1 MMKHAVLI
9 GFYALLLSES
19 FSLMAASS
27 NTITI
32 RYCIDPDWAPYESLI
47 NEQHVGLSRQYLSL
61 IEQNANLSFTL
72 VPTSNW
78 QQTLEY
84 IQTNKCDLIPML
96 NSTLNRKGFLDFTK
110 VLFRAPNALYGHYN
124 QPLIGHLA
132 NINQQSVAVVTGY
145 RLHRYLLENYP
156 EINIV
161 EVENEA
167 QGLEKV
173 QNKEIDFYLGSFH
186 GANKYIKDNALNNL
200 RIVGISELEDKLRIG
215 VSKSLSDMVPIL
227 NQAIS
232 QITVAEHA
240 QVFSY
245 LKEINTTQVKD
256 YSMAIKSASAFSA
269 VIICLLFGYW
279 RSVNNAS
286 ILEAKNKALQLAH
299 QQLDDKNKQLADLA
313 IRDSLTRLYNRGHL
327 SECIQQQIKLKER
340 YNKDACLL
348 ILDIDDFKQIND
360 QFGHKIGDDVLQYF
374 AMQLTECARNTDI
387 VARWGGEEFVI
398 LCPETNIDEA
408 KIIAKRFQQC
418 LFETSS
424 DDLPCVTCS
433 IGIAPLRESKSADQW
448 FIAADNAMY
457 QAKELGKDT
466 IFTIDNA

>member
-1 MMKHAVLI
+1 MKHVVFI
-9 GFYALLLSES
+9 SFYALLISES
-19 FSLMAASS
+19 FSLMAAPSS
-27 NTITI
+27 PSSI

-47 NEQHVGLSRQYLSL
+47 NGQHIGLSRQYLTL
-61 IEQNANLSFTL
+61 IEKNSELTFTL
-72 VPTSNW
+72 IPTESW
-78 QQTLEY
+78 QQTLDY
-84 IQTNKCDLIPML
+84 IQANKCDLIPML
-96 NSTLNRKGFLDFTK
+96 NSTTNRKNFLDFTK

-124 QPLIGHLA
+124 QPLVGHLA

-145 RLHRYLLENYP
+145 RLHRYLLEHHP
-156 EINIV
+156 KINIV

-167 QGLEKV
+167 QGLTKV

-186 GANKYIKDNALNNL
+186 GANKYIKDNALHNL

-215 VSKSLSDMVPIL
+215 VGKSLSHIIPTL

-232 QITVAEHA
+232 QITIAEHA

-245 LKEINTTQVKD
+245 LKDINTTQVKD
-256 YSMAIKSASAFSA
+256 YSMAIKSASAFIA

-286 ILEAKNKALQLAH
+286 ILEAKNKALELAH
-299 QQLDDKNKQLADLA
+299 QQLDEKNKQLADLA

-340 YNKDACLL
+340 YNKNACLI
-348 ILDIDDFKQIND
+348 ILDIDDFKNIND
-360 QFGHKIGDDVLQYF
+360 QFGHKVGDDVLQHF
-374 AMQLTECARNTDI
+374 AKQLTECARSVDI
-387 VARWGGEEFVI
+387 VSRWGGEEFVI

-408 KIIAKRFQQC
+408 NVIAKRFQQC
-418 LFETSS
+418 LVETSS
-424 DDLPCVTCS
+424 DALPCVTCS

-466 IFTIDNA
+466 VFIVENA